1 MKLSVVCSPIGNL
14 QDLSDRATAALR
26 DADVWY
32 VEDTRVSGKL
42 AAHLGIKKPMRVLND
57 HTHSSGLSRYL
68 DELEG
73 VGHAALLTDGG
84 APGISDPGALL
95 VDGAYDRGVHV
106 EAIPGPSAVVTA
118 LSVSGFFAQR
128 FAFLGFP
135 GRKAGDVRD
144 LFGPFSESPMTLVY
158 FDSPHRFRATLGW
171 LGEVLGERRY
181 AIARELTK
189 LHEQVYR
196 DRLPAVPDEAQVI
209 GKGEFTLVIEGV
221 RKVRELRAD

>member
-1 MKLSVVCSPIGNL
+1 
-14 QDLSDRATAALR
+14 
-26 DADVWY
+26 
-32 VEDTRVSGKL
+32 
-42 AAHLGIKKPMRVLND
+42 MRVLNE
-57 HTHSSGLSRYL
+57 HTHTTGLGRYL

-84 APGISDPGALL
+84 APGISDPGALF
-95 VDGAYDRGVHV
+95 VDGAYSRGVEV

-135 GRKAGDVRD
+135 GRKAGDVRE
-144 LFGPFSESPMTLVY
+144 LFEPFAESPMTVVY

-171 LGEVLGERRY
+171 LGEVLGPRRY

-196 DRLPAVPDEAQVI
+196 DRLPEVPDETAVI
-209 GKGEFTLVIEGV
+209 GKGEFTIVIEGF
-221 RKVRELRAD
+221 RKIREERSDWPT